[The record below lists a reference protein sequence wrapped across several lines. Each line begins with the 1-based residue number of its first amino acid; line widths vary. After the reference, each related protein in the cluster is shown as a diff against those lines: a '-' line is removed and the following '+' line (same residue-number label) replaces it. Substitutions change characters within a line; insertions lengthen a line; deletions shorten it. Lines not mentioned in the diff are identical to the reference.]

1 MDLDLY
7 HVVLVTL
14 NTCDSVIVTM
24 TRLPKYLLSI
34 MFGIFIVAL
43 ALWIHDHA
51 LTVKNYSCI
60 LNGEWYT
67 SLRLTQLTHLAY
79 SHLKLAEHTPPPS
92 PPLPRI

>member
-14 NTCDSVIVTM
+14 DTCDSVIVTM
-24 TRLPKYLLSI
+24 TRLPKYLQSGI

-51 LTVKNYSCI
+51 FTMKNYSCI
-60 LNGEWYT
+60 LNGE
-67 SLRLTQLTHLAY
+67 
-79 SHLKLAEHTPPPS
+79 
-92 PPLPRI
+92 